1 MAADNR
7 TLATA
12 VDHGGD
18 FDAVYEEHLSL
29 LVGTA
34 VDRFHISEMDA
45 ETLAHEVFLA
55 YFLKADQV
63 NDSTAWLVGAMCNAS
78 RYYLRAQAR
87 QVELS
92 PEVVEQ
98 MLTIETVTEQ
108 VVARNVLCCL
118 TPRCQLALGLHYL
131 EGYTVPEVATELRTT
146 PLYAHKLMIR
156 CLRQARRRC
165 KKKVQ
170 Q

>member
-1 MAADNR
+1 MAAGNR

-12 VDHGGD
+12 VDHSVN
-18 FDAVYEEHLSL
+18 FDAVYEDHLQL

-34 VDRFHISEMDA
+34 IDRFHISETDA
-45 ETLAHEVFLA
+45 ETLAHDVFLA
-55 YFLKADQV
+55 YFIKAEQV
-63 NDSTAWLVGAMCNAS
+63 LNSRAWLVAAMCNAT

-87 QVELS
+87 HVELS
-92 PEVVEQ
+92 SQVVEQ
-98 MLTIETVTEQ
+98 MVTDENVTEQ
-108 VVARNVLCCL
+108 VVARDVLCCL

-146 PLYAHKLMIR
+146 PLYAHKLMVR

-170 Q
+170 E